1 MEEKDPRVG
10 RTGKPVRMRVE
21 FGKIREFARAIKDDD
36 PIYFDEE
43 HARRV
48 AGGVMPPPTF
58 TMTQGFWDDG
68 QGRIDLGMDL
78 RRVLHGGQ
86 EFEYVKP
93 VYAGDVLTAQ
103 GKLTEVYRK
112 PGKRGG
118 EMTFAVLETSYTN
131 QRGEVVMF
139 SRSTVIETAKAV
151 EKKD

>member
-10 RTGKPVRMRVE
+10 RSGAPVKMPIE
-21 FGKIREFARAIKDDD
+21 FGKVREFAVAIKDENPLYYDVELAKRD
-36 PIYFDEE
+36 
-43 HARRV
+43 

-58 TMTQGFWDDG
+58 TMTQAFWDTAAN
-68 QGRIDLGMDL
+68 RIDLGMDL

-86 EFEYVKP
+86 EFEYLKP
-93 VYAGDVLTAQ
+93 VYAGDTLSAQ
-103 GKLTEVYRK
+103 GAITQVYKK

-118 EMTFAVLETSYTN
+118 EMTFAVLETKFTN

-139 SRSTVIETAKAV
+139 ARSTVIETAKAV